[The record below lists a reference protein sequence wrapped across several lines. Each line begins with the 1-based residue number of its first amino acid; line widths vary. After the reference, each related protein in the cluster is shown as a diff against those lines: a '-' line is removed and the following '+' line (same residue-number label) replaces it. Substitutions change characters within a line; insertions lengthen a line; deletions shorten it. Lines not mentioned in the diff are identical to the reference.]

1 MDYQSIA
8 GLISSVGFPIAACC
22 AIFWQM
28 NKQTE
33 QHKQEMDK
41 MTDALANNTAAI
53 VELST
58 LIKRGDEN
66 HV

>member
-8 GLISSVGFPIAACC
+8 GLISSVRFPICACI
-22 AIFWQM
+22 AIFWQL
-28 NKQTE
+28 NKQSE

-66 HV
+66 HG

>member
-8 GLISSVGFPIAACC
+8 GLISSVGFPICACI
-22 AIFWQM
+22 AIFWQL
-28 NKQTE
+28 NKQSE

-66 HV
+66 HG

>member
-41 MTDALANNTAAI
+41 MTEALTNNTAAV

-58 LIKRGDEN
+58 LIKRGDET
-66 HV
+66 HG

>member
-22 AIFWQM
+22 AIFWQL
-28 NKQTE
+28 NKQSE

-66 HV
+66 HG

>member
-1 MDYQSIA
+1 MDYQNIA
-8 GLISSVGFPIAACC
+8 GLISSVGFPIAACI

-28 NKQTE
+28 NKQAE

-41 MTDALANNTAAI
+41 MTDALTNNTAAI

-58 LIKRGDEN
+58 LIKKGDDT

>member
-22 AIFWQM
+22 AIFWQLK
-28 NKQTE
+28 KQSE
-33 QHKQEMDK
+33 QHKQEVDK

-66 HV
+66 HG

>member
-33 QHKQEMDK
+33 QHKQEMDR

-66 HV
+66 HG

>member
-58 LIKRGDEN
+58 LIKKGDDKN
-66 HV
+66 G

>member
-58 LIKRGDEN
+58 LIKRGDDKN
-66 HV
+66 V

>member
-22 AIFWQM
+22 AIFWQL
-28 NKQTE
+28 NKQSE

-41 MTDALANNTAAI
+41 MTEALSNNTAAV

-66 HV
+66 HG

>member
-41 MTDALANNTAAI
+41 MTDALTNNTAAI

-58 LIKRGDEN
+58 LIKKGDDT

>member
-22 AIFWQM
+22 AIFWQL
-28 NKQTE
+28 NKQSE

-58 LIKRGDEN
+58 LIKRGDDKN
-66 HV
+66 G

>member
-28 NKQTE
+28 NKQSE

-66 HV
+66 HG

>member
-1 MDYQSIA
+1 MSVQDIITMVST
-8 GLISSVGFPIAACC
+8 VGFPIVCCGAC
-22 AIFWQM
+22 FWYI
-28 NKQTE
+28 NKNGE

-66 HV
+66 HG

>member
-58 LIKRGDEN
+58 LIKRGDDKN
-66 HV
+66 G

>member
-66 HV
+66 HG